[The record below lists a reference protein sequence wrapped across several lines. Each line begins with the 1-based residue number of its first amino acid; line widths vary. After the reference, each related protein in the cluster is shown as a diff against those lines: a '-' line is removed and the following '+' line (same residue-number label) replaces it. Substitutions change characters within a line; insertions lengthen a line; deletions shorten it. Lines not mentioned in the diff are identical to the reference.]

1 MGVNT
6 LTENEMLR
14 SHWHSKM
21 AQRTVQPV
29 EAMGTPF
36 YKVTRLDTA
45 KSICT
50 ACGKQHSTQDL
61 LCEDCQTQAIEGA
74 TQIFNQAPSGYDLT
88 LDGSGSDVPR
98 GNSNVIAQETP
109 KLDSDFGEYELLGEI
124 ARGGMGVV
132 FKARHKRLNRIAAI
146 KMIRSGKLSSPEDIQ
161 RFYVEANAAAQLDH
175 PGIVPIYEIGDHEGQ
190 PFFAMKFIEGG
201 SLAQHIE
208 QLRSNKHKLVE
219 FVAKIAEAVHHAHQR
234 GILHRDIKPANI
246 MLDEAGNPLLTD
258 LGLAKNTASES
269 NLTQTGV
276 LVGTPSYMPPEQA
289 DSTRT
294 LTTAADIYSTGA
306 ILYELLTRQ
315 PPHTGT
321 SPVETILRVLNDP
334 IKPPRSLDKSIEPDL
349 ELICM
354 KCLERDPQARYSSA
368 ASLAT
373 DLRNWLEGEPI
384 SVKPPTLFAQIA
396 TRMRRNQGLV
406 YAILVALTGS
416 VLSLPLMLSLLTM
429 WSGQDLYANTQE
441 DPLPNLYKLSAIPTW
456 ISAGASFITLLM
468 WPMLGL
474 LVVLVTRPK
483 SLAQAALNGMVV
495 GSVCGLLFFLAIG
508 WYPIS
513 RSSIITSGTD
523 IRALSEGFWQTD
535 PTRRA
540 ELETSL
546 LKRYPLLS
554 NIPHEKRGSYIS
566 KRIESDCLVAG
577 SMVMVTVLGVGFVV
591 ALSIAFGALIAKL
604 LKDRNHAIW
613 ILVPRYL
620 LSWIAT
626 VIAVLLITSALFFNL
641 QFNGKPFYE
650 LSLMSQCLILGVP
663 PFVVFLLLRRWRKPK
678 ILTNA

>member
-1 MGVNT
+1 M
-6 LTENEMLR
+6 
-14 SHWHSKM
+14 
-21 AQRTVQPV
+21 
-29 EAMGTPF
+29 
-36 YKVTRLDTA
+36 DTD

-50 ACGKQHSTQDL
+50 ICGKQHSNNDVV
-61 LCEDCQTQAIEGA
+61 CRSCRDQADEGA
-74 TQIFNQAPSGYDLT
+74 TKIFNKVPSGYDQT
-88 LDGSGSDVPR
+88 LDGSDSGVPLGHSAAIVPNGSPSV
-98 GNSNVIAQETP
+98 N
-109 KLDSDFGEYELLGEI
+109 SDFGEYELLGEI

-132 FKARHKRLNRIAAI
+132 YKARHKRLNRIAAI

-175 PGIVPIYEIGDHEGQ
+175 PGIVPIYEIGEHEGQ

-208 QLRSNKHKLVE
+208 KLRSNKHKLVE

-234 GILHRDIKPANI
+234 GILHRDIKPGNI
-246 MLDEAGNPLLTD
+246 MLDEAENPLLTD
-258 LGLAKNTASES
+258 LGLAKNTANDS

-289 DSTRT
+289 QSVGT

-334 IKPPRSLDKSIEPDL
+334 IRPPRSLDKSIEPDL

-373 DLRNWLEGEPI
+373 DLRNWIQGEPI
-384 SVKPPTLFAQIA
+384 SVKPPTLFALIA
-396 TRMRRNQGLV
+396 TRMRRNRGLV

-429 WSGQDLYANTQE
+429 WSGQDLYANTLE
-441 DPLPNLYKLSAIPTW
+441 DPLPTLYKLSAIPTW
-456 ISAGASFITLLM
+456 ISVGASLVTLLM

-483 SLAQAALNGMVV
+483 SLAQAALSGMVV

-513 RSSIITSGTD
+513 RSTIITSGKD
-523 IRALSEGFWQTD
+523 LRALSEGFWQTD
-535 PTRRA
+535 PAQKTA
-540 ELETSL
+540 LEATL
-546 LKRYPLLS
+546 LKRYPLLAD
-554 NIPHEKRGSYIS
+554 IPQAERSRYMD

-577 SMVMVTVLGVGFVV
+577 SMVMVTLLGVGFLV
-591 ALSIAFGALIAKL
+591 ALSIAFGAFLAKL

-620 LSWIAT
+620 LSWVAT
-626 VIAVLLITSALFFNL
+626 VVGVLLIVTALFFNL
-641 QFNGKPFYE
+641 QFNGKSFYQLNL
-650 LSLMSQCLILGVP
+650 LSQSLILGVP
-663 PFVVFLLLRRWRKPK
+663 PLIVFLLIRRWRMPQQ
-678 ILTNA
+678 LTSLATRNLS

>member
-1 MGVNT
+1 M
-6 LTENEMLR
+6 
-14 SHWHSKM
+14 
-21 AQRTVQPV
+21 
-29 EAMGTPF
+29 
-36 YKVTRLDTA
+36 DTA

-50 ACGKQHSTQDL
+50 VCGKHNSTNDL
-61 LCEDCQTQAIEGA
+61 RCIDCQTHATEGATGA
-74 TQIFNQAPSGYDLT
+74 TQIFNKVPSGYDLT
-88 LDGSGSDVPR
+88 LDGSGLSP
-98 GNSNVIAQETP
+98 SNDSSPAAMAQASQ

-132 FKARHKRLNRIAAI
+132 FKARHKRLNRMAAI
-146 KMIRSGKLSSPEDIQ
+146 KMIRSGKRSSPEDIQ
-161 RFYVEANAAAQLDH
+161 RFYIEANAAAQLDH
-175 PGIVPIYEIGDHEGQ
+175 PGIVPIYEIGEHEGQ
-190 PFFAMKFIEGG
+190 PYFAMKFIEGG

-208 QLRSNKHKLVE
+208 KLQSNKHKLVE

-246 MLDEAGNPLLTD
+246 MVDEAENPLLTD
-258 LGLAKNTASES
+258 LGLAKNTASDS
-269 NLTQTGV
+269 NLTQTGA

-289 DSTRT
+289 KSGSS

-306 ILYELLTRQ
+306 ILYELLTGK

-321 SPVETILRVLNDP
+321 SPVDTILRVLNDP

-368 ASLAT
+368 ASLAA
-373 DLRNWLEGEPI
+373 DLRNWLDGEPI

-406 YAILVALTGS
+406 YAILVALAGS

-429 WSGQDLYANTQE
+429 WSGQDLYANSQD
-441 DPLPNLYKLSAIPTW
+441 DPLPMLYKLSAIPTW
-456 ISAGASFITLLM
+456 ISAGASFVTLLM

-513 RSSIITSGTD
+513 RSTIITSGTD

-535 PTRRA
+535 PTQRA
-540 ELETSL
+540 ELEAAL
-546 LKRYPLLS
+546 LKRYPLLAD
-554 NIPHEKRGSYIS
+554 IPQEARPRYIN

-577 SMVMVTVLGVGFVV
+577 SMVMVTLLCVGFVI
-591 ALSIAFGALIAKL
+591 ALSIAYGAFIAKL

-613 ILVPRYL
+613 ILIPRYL
-620 LSWIAT
+620 LSWTAT
-626 VIAVLLITSALFFNL
+626 VIGVLVVLTALFFNL
-641 QFNGKPFYE
+641 EFSGKSFYE
-650 LSLMSQCLILGVP
+650 LNLMTQCLILGIP
-663 PFVVFLLLRRWRKPK
+663 TAVVFLLLRRWRKPK
-678 ILTNA
+678 AEGIGELDQSRLELKPVKET

>member
-1 MGVNT
+1 MN
-6 LTENEMLR
+6 
-14 SHWHSKM
+14 
-21 AQRTVQPV
+21 
-29 EAMGTPF
+29 
-36 YKVTRLDTA
+36 
-45 KSICT
+45 
-50 ACGKQHSTQDL
+50 
-61 LCEDCQTQAIEGA
+61 
-74 TQIFNQAPSGYDLT
+74 
-88 LDGSGSDVPR
+88 
-98 GNSNVIAQETP
+98 
-109 KLDSDFGEYELLGEI
+109 SDFGEYELLGEI

-175 PGIVPIYEIGDHEGQ
+175 PGIVPIYEIGEHEGQ

-201 SLAQHIE
+201 SLAQHIDK
-208 QLRSNKHKLVE
+208 LRSSRTKLVA

-246 MLDEAGNPLLTD
+246 MLDEAENPLLTD
-258 LGLAKNTASES
+258 LGLAKNTASKS
-269 NLTQTGV
+269 DLTQTGA

-289 DSTRT
+289 ESVST

-306 ILYELLTRQ
+306 ILYELLTGQ

-334 IKPPRSLDKSIEPDL
+334 IKPPRSLDKSIEPEL

-354 KCLERDPQARYSSA
+354 KCLERDPQARYNSA
-368 ASLAT
+368 AALAA

-384 SVKPPTLFAQIA
+384 SVKPPTLLAQMA
-396 TRMRRNQGLV
+396 VRMRRNQGLV

-416 VLSLPLMLSLLTM
+416 ILSLPLMLSLLTM

-441 DPLPNLYKLSAIPTW
+441 DPLPALYKLSAIPTW

-483 SLAQAALNGMVV
+483 SLAQAAFSGMVV

-513 RSSIITSGTD
+513 RSSIITSGSEL
-523 IRALSEGFWQTD
+523 RALSEGFWLTD
-535 PTRRA
+535 TA
-540 ELETSL
+540 QKAKLEASL
-546 LKRYPLLS
+546 LKRYPLLAD
-554 NIPHEKRGSYIS
+554 IPQESRGRYIN

-577 SMVMVTVLGVGFVV
+577 SMVMMTLLGMAFVI

-604 LKDRNHAIW
+604 LQDRKQAIW

-620 LSWIAT
+620 LAWLAS
-626 VIAVLLITSALFFNL
+626 VIGALLIIEALFLNL
-641 QFNGKPFYE
+641 QFDGKGFFE
-650 LSLMSQCLILGVP
+650 ISLLSQCFLLIGP
-663 PFVVFLLLRRWRKPK
+663 PSIVYLLLRRWRSRGVRP
-678 ILTNA
+678 L